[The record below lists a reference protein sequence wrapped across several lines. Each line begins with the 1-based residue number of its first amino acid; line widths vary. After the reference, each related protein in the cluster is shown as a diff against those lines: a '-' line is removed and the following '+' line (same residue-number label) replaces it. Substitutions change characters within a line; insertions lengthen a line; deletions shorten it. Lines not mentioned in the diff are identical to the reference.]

1 MKKIKQEDPKIII
14 DNKEYVIDEL
24 SDKAKT
30 LVNHIADLKRKLSSY
45 NFNIEQLKVGLAG
58 FENLLKQELEEN

>member
-1 MKKIKQEDPKIII
+1 MKKTKQEDPKIII
-14 DNKEYVIDEL
+14 DNKEYAIDEL

-58 FENLLKQELEEN
+58 FENLLKQELEGN